1 MEGTIA
7 VFIPII
13 MFLVTGLVLVTYI
26 YFRSKERQMMIDKGM
41 TPEQIAEL
49 FKSKK
54 NPYITLKIGI
64 ITILSGIGI
73 GIGVFIQKIDFYEGL
88 SPLFIIS
95 FIGLGFV
102 AAFFATRKF
111 ELEDKKNEL

>member
-1 MEGTIA
+1 MGETIA

-13 MFLVTGLVLVTYI
+13 MLLFTGLVLVTYI
-26 YFRSKERQMMIDKGM
+26 YFRSRERQLMIDKGM

-54 NPYITLKIGI
+54 HPYTTLKIGI
-64 ITILSGIGI
+64 VIILSGIGI
-73 GIGVFIQKIDFYEGL
+73 GLGIFVQEAGL
-88 SPLFIIS
+88 NDGLTPLFIIS

-102 AAFFATRKF
+102 TAFFAARKF
-111 ELEDKKNEL
+111 ELEDKQKEI

>member
-1 MEGTIA
+1 MQGTIA

-13 MFLVTGLVLVTYI
+13 MFLVIGLVLVTYI
-26 YFRSKERQMMIDKGM
+26 YFRSRERQMMIDKGM

-54 NPYITLKIGI
+54 NPFVTLEIGI
-64 ITILSGIGI
+64 ITVFSGIGI

-95 FIGLGFV
+95 FIGLGFI
-102 AAFFATRKF
+102 AAFFAARKF
-111 ELEDKKNEL
+111 KIEDKNNEI